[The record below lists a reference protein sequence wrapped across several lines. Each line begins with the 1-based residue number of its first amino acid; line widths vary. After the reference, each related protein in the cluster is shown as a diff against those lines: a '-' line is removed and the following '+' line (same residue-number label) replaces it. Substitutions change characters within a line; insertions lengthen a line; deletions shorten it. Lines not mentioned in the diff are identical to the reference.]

1 MSRRLIAALLA
12 LASALIAGMLVFAY
26 VSGADRRAAADLSPT
41 PVLVVTE
48 PVPAGTPAEAMAD
61 YVTVKEVPETAVVPG
76 GVTSLRD
83 VAGQVTIA
91 PLVAGEQLLVAR
103 FVAPE
108 LAEAPGFEIPA
119 GFHQVTIQLEPRR
132 VLGGHLAAGATVGF
146 FASIEGETDLVL
158 HKVLVTRVAGAAVE
172 ATEEQAAQG
181 PAESLMV
188 TLAVTAADAAKVV
201 SAAEY
206 YPIWLTLE
214 PADAPDDNPPA
225 VTSENLFP

>member
-1 MSRRLIAALLA
+1 MSRRLVATVLA
-12 LASALIAGMLVFAY
+12 IMSALVAGLLVVTYTA
-26 VSGADRRAAADLSPT
+26 GADRRAAADLSPT

-76 GVTSLRD
+76 GVTSLGD

-108 LAEAPGFEIPA
+108 LAETPDFEIPD
-119 GFHQVTIQLEPRR
+119 GLHQVTIQLERRR
-132 VLGGHLAAGATVGF
+132 VLGGYLTAGNTVGF
-146 FASIEGETDLVL
+146 FASVEGETDLVL
-158 HKVLVTRVAGAAVE
+158 HKVLVTRVEGNAQE
-172 ATEEQAAQG
+172 ATDDEAAQA
-181 PAESLMV
+181 PMDSLMV
-188 TLAVTAADAAKVV
+188 TLAVSAADAAKIVW
-201 SAAEY
+201 AAEY